1 MSKKSR
7 RGGAGSRYYLGFG
20 VTALLLVSCT
30 LVLVLVVLPQ
40 RYVFGSGFRES
51 GLSFPDPGVP
61 FVPPDAVQIAAHVG
75 WQLERSRPLENS
87 LVWSVQCWQLLE
99 HRAYIL

>member
-20 VTALLLVSCT
+20 FTALLLVSGT
-30 LVLVLVVLPQ
+30 LVLVLVVLPK

-51 GLSFPDPGVP
+51 GLRRSF
-61 FVPPDAVQIAAHVG
+61 
-75 WQLERSRPLENS
+75 
-87 LVWSVQCWQLLE
+87 LL
-99 HRAYIL
+99 LPCLP